1 MSYLL
6 DTNVVSEVRRRRPDR
21 GVMQWF
27 DSVRADELY
36 LSVMVVG
43 EIRHGIERLARRDPG
58 RAGVFEKWL
67 IDLQE
72 LYGNRVVPVTAAI
85 AEVWGRLNAGD
96 PLPVVDSLMAATALV
111 HGWTFVTRNTADVVQ
126 TGVRLINPFEVAR

>member
-1 MSYLL
+1 VSYLL

>member
-6 DTNVVSEVRRRRPDR
+6 DTNVVSEVRRRRPDP
-21 GVMQWF
+21 GVTAWF

-43 EIRHGIERLARRDPG
+43 EIRHGIERLARRDSG
-58 RAGVFEKWL
+58 RAVVFEKWL
-67 IDLQE
+67 VDLQE
-72 LYGNRVVPVTAAI
+72 LYGNRVVPVTSAV
-85 AEVWGRLNAGD
+85 AEVWGRLNAGA
-96 PLPVVDSLMAATALV
+96 PLPVADGLMAATALV

-126 TGVRLINPFEVAR
+126 TGVRLIDPFEVDR

>member
-6 DTNVVSEVRRRRPDR
+6 DTNVVSEVRRRRPDA
-21 GVMQWF
+21 GVMAWF

-43 EIRHGIERLARRDPG
+43 EIRHGIERLARRDPA
-58 RAGVFEKWL
+58 RADVFEKWL

-85 AEVWGRLNAGD
+85 AEAWGRLNAGD
-96 PLPVVDSLMAATALV
+96 PLPVADGLMAATALV

-126 TGVRLINPFEVAR
+126 TGVRLTNPFEVDQ

>member
-6 DTNVVSEVRRRRPDR
+6 DTNVVSEVRRQRPDP

-43 EIRHGIERLARRDPG
+43 EIRHGIERMARWDPG

-96 PLPVVDSLMAATALV
+96 PLRVADGLMAATALV
-111 HGWTFVTRNTADVVQ
+111 HGWTFVTRNTADVVA
-126 TGVRLINPFEVAR
+126 TGVRLINPFEVPR

>member
-1 MSYLL
+1 VSYLL
-6 DTNVVSEVRRRRPDR
+6 DTNVVSEVRRQRPDP

-27 DSVRADELY
+27 DSVRADQLY

-58 RAGVFEKWL
+58 RAGGFEKWL

-72 LYGNRVVPVTAAI
+72 LYGDRVVPVTAAI
-85 AEVWGRLNAGD
+85 AEVWGRLIAGD
-96 PLPVVDSLMAATALV
+96 PLPVADGLMAATALV

-126 TGVRLINPFEVAR
+126 TGVRLVNPFGVDQ

>member
-1 MSYLL
+1 VSYLL
-6 DTNVVSEVRRRRPDR
+6 DTNVVSEVRRRRPDP
-21 GVMQWF
+21 GVMAWF

-36 LSVMVVG
+36 LSVMAVG
-43 EIRHGIERLARRDPG
+43 EIRHGIERLARRDPA

-85 AEVWGRLNAGD
+85 AEVWGRLNAAD
-96 PLPVVDSLMAATALV
+96 PLPVADGLMAATARV
-111 HGWTFVTRNTADVVQ
+111 HGWTFVTRNSADVVQ
-126 TGVRLINPFEVAR
+126 TGVRLINPFEVGR

>member
-1 MSYLL
+1 VSYLL
-6 DTNVVSEVRRRRPDR
+6 DTNVVSEVRRQRPDP

-43 EIRHGIERLARRDPG
+43 DIRHGIERLARRDPD
-58 RAGVFEKWL
+58 RAGVLEKWL

-85 AEVWGRLNAGD
+85 AELWGRLNAGD
-96 PLPVVDSLMAATALV
+96 PLRVADGLMAATALV
-111 HGWTFVTRNTADVVQ
+111 HGWTFVTRNTADVAR

>member
-6 DTNVVSEVRRRRPDR
+6 DTNVVSEVRRQRPDP

-27 DSVRADELY
+27 DSVRADQLY

-58 RAGVFEKWL
+58 RASGFEKWL
-67 IDLQE
+67 NDLQE

-85 AEVWGRLNAGD
+85 AQVWGRLNAGD
-96 PLPVVDSLMAATALV
+96 PPPVADGLVAATALV
-111 HGWTFVTRNTADVVQ
+111 HGWTFVTRNTADVVR
-126 TGVRLINPFEVAR
+126 TGVRLINPFGVDQ

>member
-6 DTNVVSEVRRRRPDR
+6 DTNVVSEVRRRRPDP
-21 GVMQWF
+21 GVMAWF
-27 DSVRADELY
+27 DSVHADELY

-43 EIRHGIERLARRDPG
+43 EIRQGIERLAGRDPA
-58 RAGVFEKWL
+58 RADGFEKWL

-96 PLPVVDSLMAATALV
+96 PLVADGLMAATALV
-111 HGWTFVTRNTADVVQ
+111 HGWTFVTRNTADVIR
-126 TGVRLINPFEVAR
+126 TGVRLINPFEADR